1 MEHESLRLRAAVVY
15 ALTLAAQP
23 ACGQQLGS
31 TFQRRFILGRGACAT
46 PGGGQGSYS
55 EVWELSH
62 ERCAE
67 ACLNDR
73 ECVAYEYSTT
83 KRYKLCEKHKEV
95 PSHSV
100 PVDNSACFVLES
112 ALSLRTFKPFRGGD
126 ARYRGAV
133 SAAGPLG
140 WPPPPPAIVV
150 PPRACGSP
158 SSMPSSMPSSSSG
171 GDGFAGCDL
180 RLVQWD
186 GLSVE
191 SVNLD
196 GADLS
201 GGSFTRA
208 QFFRS
213 TLRATFVRTNLSRA
227 TFRGANL
234 EGADFT
240 LARGTTPSTF
250 DMARGHF
257 KAPDPAASQ
266 VKAGCAALPAF
277 GASYPG
283 CDLRAR
289 SWDGVNLEQ
298 ARDRPERPP
307 GADLRGASLN
317 SARLDDADLT
327 KADLVGAELT
337 EASLRR
343 ADFRM
348 SQLGAAKAE
357 EADFSDAVAEKALFE
372 GAAAPRAQFARARLA
387 ESQFNGARLVG
398 ASFAKADLV
407 GASFKDAAVEGVD
420 FTGALMDVATD
431 FTGAIGVDKVAAWP
445 AGYSPPLG

>member
-15 ALTLAAQP
+15 ALTLAQP

-213 TLRATFVRTNLSRA
+213 TLRQAGTTRDHPRDHTISHESHETTHETTRYHSRSHETPPETQPRSHPRSPERYAEITRPSLTSISPRRWPCRPPSSVPASSLPTGDRGSSWTAACARPRCPPQASTAPQPLVLCLSR
-227 TFRGANL
+227 GGGVVLINN
-234 EGADFT
+234 
-240 LARGTTPSTF
+240 
-250 DMARGHF
+250 
-257 KAPDPAASQ
+257 
-266 VKAGCAALPAF
+266 
-277 GASYPG
+277 
-283 CDLRAR
+283 R
-289 SWDGVNLEQ
+289 SSL
-298 ARDRPERPP
+298 
-307 GADLRGASLN
+307 GASLLFCDLKDIQVRN
-317 SARLDDADLT
+317 TRHSARHSETPLAP
-327 KADLVGAELT
+327 GAP
-337 EASLRR
+337 
-343 ADFRM
+343 F
-348 SQLGAAKAE
+348 QL
-357 EADFSDAVAEKALFE
+357 
-372 GAAAPRAQFARARLA
+372 
-387 ESQFNGARLVG
+387 
-398 ASFAKADLV
+398 
-407 GASFKDAAVEGVD
+407 
-420 FTGALMDVATD
+420 
-431 FTGAIGVDKVAAWP
+431 
-445 AGYSPPLG
+445 

>member
-15 ALTLAAQP
+15 ALTLAQP

-213 TLRATFVRTNLSRA
+213 TLRQA
-227 TFRGANL
+227 
-234 EGADFT
+234 
-240 LARGTTPSTF
+240 GTTRDHPRDHTISHESHETTHETTRYHSRPHDITRDHTRPHLRPSRDPT
-250 DMARGHF
+250 RGH
-257 KAPDPAASQ
+257 PRDTP
-266 VKAGCAALPAF
+266 
-277 GASYPG
+277 
-283 CDLRAR
+283 R
-289 SWDGVNLEQ
+289 SHV
-298 ARDRPERPP
+298 RP
-307 GADLRGASLN
+307 
-317 SARLDDADLT
+317 
-327 KADLVGAELT
+327 
-337 EASLRR
+337 
-343 ADFRM
+343 
-348 SQLGAAKAE
+348 
-357 EADFSDAVAEKALFE
+357 
-372 GAAAPRAQFARARLA
+372 
-387 ESQFNGARLVG
+387 
-398 ASFAKADLV
+398 
-407 GASFKDAAVEGVD
+407 
-420 FTGALMDVATD
+420 
-431 FTGAIGVDKVAAWP
+431 
-445 AGYSPPLG
+445 